1 MRAAL
6 TCVLLALAASAAAEN
21 PPVEATVF
29 IRVAGP
35 MRAEYQQGLKEKVE
49 TEEVELATGS
59 GFVISPAGYVL
70 TSNHVVTGREFTV
83 ERAGQRVK
91 VSAEVKTVEVVFP
104 DGRRLEAAVAAADPD
119 LDLAVLSV
127 PASDLPFIRLG
138 DSDALQPGDAVQV
151 IGFPLGRDVEVARTV
166 TAETVP
172 QASFSRGT
180 VAALRASD
188 EGEAR
193 YIQTDATINPGSSG
207 GPMLDEDGYA
217 VGVVRMKLRPA
228 SGVGFAVPIN
238 LVKDFL
244 EARGLDRVF
253 PGRRLRLGP
262 LQSYDWKGIR
272 LRTAEGLQDVSPA
285 RLRVDSGAGTDEVT
299 LLVDRAYTPFS
310 LADLETRLLSGAL
323 GGIVASAPRRTRAV
337 RIGSRPARVG
347 SARGEGTE
355 MEYAILDL
363 GREKVLAR
371 YFGPDAQI
379 AFNRSV
385 LRDSLESL
393 EADAL
398 ITAELKAAVPPTLER
413 ALLPRPDAP
422 IIAMPR
428 GWAQEAAP
436 PIVCRGLPPPDSALA
451 ASPAEDFTVTVRAGW
466 RPSGPAP
473 EEAAEACVVGSRLPR
488 GEYWRRV
495 ERLGVAYG
503 VHGTFVRRSDGL
515 LQLEVEAP
523 LAKRDYVEDLFAAW
537 VKALSP

>member
-6 TCVLLALAASAAAEN
+6 TCLLVGCAASAAAEN
-21 PPVEATVF
+21 APVEATVF

-35 MRAEYQQGLKEKVE
+35 MRAEYKEGLKKVE
-49 TEEVELATGS
+49 TEDVELATGS

-70 TSNHVVTGREFTV
+70 TSNHLLTGREFSV

-104 DGRRLEAAVAAADPD
+104 DGHRLEATVAAADPD

-127 PASDLPFIRLG
+127 PASDLPFVRLG

-188 EGEAR
+188 GGEAR

-228 SGVGFAVPIN
+228 SGVGFGVPIN

-272 LRTAEGLQDVSPA
+272 LRAAEGLQDVSPA
-285 RLRVDSGAGTDEVT
+285 RLRVDSGAGADEVM
-299 LLVDRAYTPFS
+299 LVVDRAYTP
-310 LADLETRLLSGAL
+310 LALAELETRLLSGAL
-323 GGIVASAPRRTRAV
+323 GGAVASGPRRTRTV
-337 RIGSRPARVG
+337 RIGPRPVRVG

-371 YFGPDAQI
+371 YFGPDAQV

-385 LRDSLESL
+385 LRESLESL

-398 ITAELKAAVPPTLER
+398 ITAELKAAVPTTLER

-422 IIAMPR
+422 AIAMPR
-428 GWAQEAAP
+428 GWAQEPTP
-436 PIVCRGLPPPDSALA
+436 PPGCRGLAPADSALA
-451 ASPAEDFTVTVRAGW
+451 ASPAEDFTVSFRAGW
-466 RPSGPAP
+466 RSSGPTHG
-473 EEAAEACVVGSRLPR
+473 EAAAACAGGAQAAAGEYARRHEWLGVTYEVHGVFVPR
-488 GEYWRRV
+488 G
-495 ERLGVAYG
+495 
-503 VHGTFVRRSDGL
+503 DGL

-523 LAKRDYVEDLFAAW
+523 PAKVGFVRDLFAAW
-537 VKALSP
+537 VKALVP